1 MHEQE
6 IDRNEPVARESD
18 SRPADSSAA
27 PPPSGAPAKT
37 AAVLAM
43 LVGGI
48 GGFAAIPWLVPGER
62 TEAAGPAGYV
72 LGAVIAS
79 IGVLYFTGGVLLFR
93 RKTAGR
99 IIVIGVAALLAL
111 ASFIAAGFGPAVGQ
125 RDALVG
131 GFFQVGILTLAAL
144 GATGEW
150 IAAGRSPR

>member
-6 IDRNEPVARESD
+6 AGRKEPVADELESA
-18 SRPADSSAA
+18 PADFGPA
-27 PPPSGAPAKT
+27 PQPSGATAKT

-62 TEAAGPAGYV
+62 TDAVGSAGYV

-79 IGVLYFTGGVLLFR
+79 IGLLYFTGGVLLFR

-99 IIVIGVAALLAL
+99 VIVIGVAAVLAL
-111 ASFIAAGFGPAVGQ
+111 AGFTAAGFGPAVGQ
-125 RDALVG
+125 RDALIG
-131 GFFQVGILTLAAL
+131 GFFQVGILTLASL

-150 IAAGRSPR
+150 IAAGRAPR